1 MHLTKAEENVM
12 LILWKSKEGVVNDI
26 RNGFSDPKPARNT
39 VLTVLRIL
47 EKKGY
52 LEHKAYSNVFL
63 YFPVISKDE
72 YLKNHLFVL
81 MERYFNNS
89 ILSIV
94 SFLVREKKLSLKEVE
109 KLFAETKK
117 SLKRNY

>member
-26 RNGFSDPKPARNT
+26 RNEFSDPKPARNT